1 MKCKLNGN
9 EMESLFPCSSN
20 CPLFGDCLVQ
30 NEKESEKRNQPTN
43 ADRINAMI
51 IDEKAEF
58 LSRIAYGRE
67 TPWSEPFAEK
77 FCKSCPETKCEIPD
91 YLNPL
96 FLHECDFT
104 DGKCPHG
111 SDIVWWLQQP
121 AENSANG

>member
-1 MKCKLNGN
+1 MTNCKYLTKNGRCGLKG
-9 EMESLFPCSSN
+9 SYAYRHGC
-20 CPLFGDCLVQ
+20 FGEDMCRCR
-30 NEKESEKRNQPTN
+30 EPMTN
-43 ADRINAMI
+43 ADRINAMTI
-51 IDEKAEF
+51 EEKAEF
-58 LSRIAYGRE
+58 LSSISYSRE

-77 FCKSCPETKCEIPD
+77 FCKICPETKCEIPD

-121 AENSANG
+121 LEDIANG

>member
-1 MKCKLNGN
+1 MICDDDFYAGKCTARKEDGTCI
-9 EMESLFPCSSN
+9 SKFPCSHKVE
-20 CPLFGDCLVQ
+20 PP
-30 NEKESEKRNQPTN
+30 KPPTN
-43 ADRINAMI
+43 SDRIRGMS
-51 IDEKAEF
+51 DKELAEF
-58 LSRIAYGRE
+58 LEQIAYARE
-67 TPWSEPFAEK
+67 TPWSELFAEK

-121 AENSANG
+121 AEGDGNA